1 MIMFAMQNNITSLWL
16 IEELKA
22 ILKKINKS
30 V

>member
-1 MIMFAMQNNITSLWL
+1 MIMFAMQNNITWRL